1 MVRAANPG
9 SRERRYGTIGQRP
22 GRIHPRNVQE
32 QPLDRENRPP
42 VLATAAIGG
51 DDGAVEV
58 LLVEDDSSIARSLTE
73 SLEATG
79 CAVTHVATGGDAVEA
94 ELGDIVL
101 LDLGLPD
108 MDGYDVCRRIRERS
122 TVPIIVITAR
132 GEEFDRVLGL
142 ELGADDY
149 VVKPFGFRELMA
161 RMRAVRRRFESAP
174 GETGASEDTAAAETL
189 RCGPLTVDRRTH
201 RVTLDGPDGPAEIA
215 LTPKEFGLLAYLL
228 EDPGAVRTRT
238 DIIEHV
244 WDANWFG
251 PTKTL
256 DAHVAGIRRKLGDPG
271 WVLAVRGVGF
281 RIEAPGR

>member
-1 MVRAANPG
+1 M
-9 SRERRYGTIGQRP
+9 
-22 GRIHPRNVQE
+22 
-32 QPLDRENRPP
+32 D
-42 VLATAAIGG
+42 
-51 DDGAVEV
+51 V
-58 LLVEDDSSIARSLTE
+58 LLVEDDPSIARSLSE
-73 SLEATG
+73 SLESAG
-79 CAVTHVATGGDAVEA
+79 CVVTHVATGRAAIASVF
-94 ELGDIVL
+94 GDIVL

-108 MDGYDVCRRIRERS
+108 MDGYDVCRHIRERS

-149 VVKPFGFRELMA
+149 LVKPFGFRELMA
-161 RMRAVRRRFESAP
+161 RMRAVRRRFDGP
-174 GETGASEDTAAAETL
+174 RGEHGGVADDGVELL
-189 RCGPLTVDRRTH
+189 RCGPLAVDRRSH
-201 RVTLDGPDGPAEIA
+201 RVTLDGPDGPVEIA

-271 WVLAVRGVGF
+271 WVLSVRGVGF
-281 RIEAPGR
+281 RIEAPDR

>member
-1 MVRAANPG
+1 M
-9 SRERRYGTIGQRP
+9 
-22 GRIHPRNVQE
+22 
-32 QPLDRENRPP
+32 D
-42 VLATAAIGG
+42 
-51 DDGAVEV
+51 V
-58 LLVEDDSSIARSLTE
+58 LLVEDDASIARSLSE
-73 SLEATG
+73 SLRTAG
-79 CAVTHVATGGDAVEA
+79 CTVTHVTTGGAAIAA
-94 ELGDIVL
+94 EPGDIVL

-108 MDGYDVCRRIRERS
+108 MDGYDVCRRVRERS
-122 TVPIIVITAR
+122 SVPIIVITAR

-161 RMRAVRRRFESAP
+161 RMRAVRRRFDGTSAES
-174 GETGASEDTAAAETL
+174 GGSSDAAAETL

-201 RVTLDGPDGPAEIA
+201 RVTLEGSDGSDEIA
-215 LTPKEFGLLAYLL
+215 LTPKEFDLLAYLM
-228 EDPGAVRTRT
+228 EDPGAVRSRT

-256 DAHVAGIRRKLGDPG
+256 DAHVAGIRRKLGDPQ

-281 RIEAPGR
+281 RLDAPSP

>member
-1 MVRAANPG
+1 M
-9 SRERRYGTIGQRP
+9 
-22 GRIHPRNVQE
+22 
-32 QPLDRENRPP
+32 
-42 VLATAAIGG
+42 LATVAFGG

-58 LLVEDDSSIARSLTE
+58 LLVEDDPSIARSLTE
-73 SLEATG
+73 SLETAGFT
-79 CAVTHVATGGDAVEA
+79 VTHVATGGEAIEA

-108 MDGYDVCRRIRERS
+108 MDGYDVCRRIREHS

-161 RMRAVRRRFESAP
+161 RMRAVRRRYEGAP
-174 GETGASEDTAAAETL
+174 GESGASNDATDETL

-201 RVTLDGPDGPAEIA
+201 RVTLDGPDGPNEIA

-256 DAHVAGIRRKLGDPG
+256 DAHVAGIRRKLGDPR

-281 RIEAPGR
+281 RIEAPDR